1 MERRSMESRS
11 CGIYVKDRRDTKTV
25 FKEGI
30 SEYEIQCKWLEG
42 IESDRE
48 WRTEEGHKVR
58 ILSPGYHNLYGGPDF
73 KDALIEIN
81 GSTFRGDIEIHQKAG
96 DWYQHGHHKDKQYNR
111 VLLHVVLTQEKIFQ
125 GAINS
130 EGNIIPTLVLPHSF
144 IEKRYNQAKEKEIS
158 NNITQLEIPPCI
170 KQIQFDYEVLVRIL
184 SQQRVLRRLEQ
195 MRTRFREVSLD
206 ELIYEFL
213 FYSLG
218 MGTKYAPLYINLAKQ
233 IPYSQAKIWLL
244 EDPRILEAILLHTIG
259 YLQKGVALRNPYALV
274 LEDIRK
280 QYDLNDTSID
290 ILHEEKSYPVF
301 SVYPQANPAIR
312 IACMV
317 GFLSKVE
324 GQLSEFLYFL
334 WKQSVTSD
342 SPWVLWEQFFHTYH
356 YYWSYYNTWEMKR
369 NPTPHGLIGK
379 ERVYSILG
387 NILIPFFIF
396 SIQDGFWGEREEK
409 VWNVYYRL
417 PGENN
422 HWLLKRMQAHAEFLF
437 VRRNLLFF
445 EQQALI
451 QWYNTGCSIHP
462 KCIDCPWNMR
472 EGINNI
478 ALS

>member
-1 MERRSMESRS
+1 MERGCMESS
-11 CGIYVKDRRDTKTV
+11 LHEIYIKERGKTEAL

-30 SEYEIQCKWLEG
+30 NEYEIQYKWWQY
-42 IESDRE
+42 IEPEKE
-48 WRTEEGHKVR
+48 WKTEEGHIVR
-58 ILSPGYHNLYGGPDF
+58 ILSPGHHNLYRGPDF

-111 VLLHVVLTQEKIFQ
+111 VLLHVVLTQEKNFL

-130 EGNIIPTLVLPHSF
+130 EGNIIPTLVLPYSF
-144 IEKRYNQAKEKEIS
+144 IEKRDNQIEEKETT
-158 NNITQLEIPPCI
+158 NDITHLNIPPCLE
-170 KQIQFDYEVLVRIL
+170 QIRFDYEVLVRIL
-184 SQQRVLRRLEQ
+184 SRQRVLRRVEQ
-195 MRTRFREVSLD
+195 MRTRFREVSID

-218 MGTKYAPLYINLAKQ
+218 MGTKYASLYMNLTKI
-233 IPYSQAKIWLL
+233 IPYSQAKIWLS

-274 LEDIRK
+274 LDDIRK
-280 QYDLNDTSID
+280 RYASDYFIMDGLC
-290 ILHEEKSYPVF
+290 EERSHPVF
-301 SVYPQANPAIR
+301 SVYPHANPAIR
-312 IACMV
+312 IACMIC
-317 GFLSKVE
+317 FLSKVK
-324 GQLSEFLYFL
+324 GQLSEYLYSF
-334 WKQSVTSD
+334 WSQSANSD

-379 ERVYSILG
+379 ERACSILG
-387 NILIPFFIF
+387 NVLIPFFIF
-396 SIQDGFWGEREEK
+396 SIQEGLWGQREES

-422 HWLLKRMQAHAEFLF
+422 HWLLKRMQTHAKFLF
-437 VRRNLLFF
+437 SRKNLRFF

-462 KCIDCPWNMR
+462 QCVDCPWNMG
-472 EGINNI
+472 E
-478 ALS
+478 